1 MRATGLDVQGW
12 HDLILVNQLGQ
23 RFYDETKGDYPNGNV
38 YNDVKP
44 YTLGD
49 YRNNAS
55 IHQDPTTYNF
65 FNAVCGDECGVG
77 AARLLGGSNMGHLR
91 CRRGGTGAVASHSA
105 VRGIPDGYFFTG
117 VWRIL

>member
-1 MRATGLDVQGW
+1 MAIGASLWGLGNQILENGDGIRTQRALGTRYNYFSWDVRCPIFPLVRATGLDVQGW

-55 IHQDPTTYNF
+55 IHYDPTTYNF
-65 FNAVCGDECGVG
+65 FNAGCG
-77 AARLLGGSNMGHLR
+77 
-91 CRRGGTGAVASHSA
+91 
-105 VRGIPDGYFFTG
+105 
-117 VWRIL
+117 